1 MRLAA
6 FIFPQYAAMMQTD
19 EMDFASMG
27 ERKRAIFCVIP
38 VNDGS
43 MNYLVSMLLTQC
55 FQQLYLRADEQY
67 NGRLPMPVRVIQ
79 DEWANVA
86 QPDSYAGAGGAGQGC
101 RPRGA
106 GDVWN
111 VRRKHME
118 IKINKEIRSYKET
131 VYFGL
136 TARQLICSLLA
147 VGTAVGLYFALRGV
161 LDRET
166 LGWLCIVG
174 AAPMAA
180 AGFFHYNGLTLE
192 QFLWAWC
199 KTNFLLAGRR
209 LWHSENY
216 LYDLW
221 EKEDKK

>member
-1 MRLAA
+1 
-6 FIFPQYAAMMQTD
+6 
-19 EMDFASMG
+19 
-27 ERKRAIFCVIP
+27 
-38 VNDGS
+38 
-43 MNYLVSMLLTQC
+43 
-55 FQQLYLRADEQY
+55 
-67 NGRLPMPVRVIQ
+67 
-79 DEWANVA
+79 
-86 QPDSYAGAGGAGQGC
+86 
-101 RPRGA
+101 
-106 GDVWN
+106 
-111 VRRKHME
+111 ME
-118 IKINKEIRSYKET
+118 IKINKEICSYKET

-147 VGTAVGLYFALRGV
+147 MGTAVGLYFALRGV

-199 KTNFLLAGRR
+199 KTNFLLTGRR

-221 EKEDKK
+221 EKENKK

>member
-1 MRLAA
+1 MKRLYYQ
-6 FIFPQYAAMMQTD
+6 FP
-19 EMDFASMG
+19 
-27 ERKRAIFCVIP
+27 KP
-38 VNDGS
+38 VSIETGFDI
-43 MNYLVSMLLTQC
+43 Y
-55 FQQLYLRADEQY
+55 
-67 NGRLPMPVRVIQ
+67 
-79 DEWANVA
+79 
-86 QPDSYAGAGGAGQGC
+86 GGTHGNQ
-101 RPRGA
+101 
-106 GDVWN
+106 
-111 VRRKHME
+111 
-118 IKINKEIRSYKET
+118 INKEIRSYKET

-221 EKEDKK
+221 EEDKK

>member
-1 MRLAA
+1 
-6 FIFPQYAAMMQTD
+6 
-19 EMDFASMG
+19 
-27 ERKRAIFCVIP
+27 
-38 VNDGS
+38 
-43 MNYLVSMLLTQC
+43 
-55 FQQLYLRADEQY
+55 
-67 NGRLPMPVRVIQ
+67 
-79 DEWANVA
+79 
-86 QPDSYAGAGGAGQGC
+86 
-101 RPRGA
+101 
-106 GDVWN
+106 
-111 VRRKHME
+111 ME

-166 LGWLCIVG
+166 LGWLCLVG

>member
-1 MRLAA
+1 MLQPPSRIERDMGQQVDGCFKYIEGAVRAVFVEAMLCLAA
-6 FIFPQYAAMMQTD
+6 LHIDAEHLALT
-19 EMDFASMG
+19 
-27 ERKRAIFCVIP
+27 IP
-38 VNDGS
+38 S
-43 MNYLVSMLLTQC
+43 
-55 FQQLYLRADEQY
+55 QQHGHRF
-67 NGRLPMPVRVIQ
+67 GV
-79 DEWANVA
+79 
-86 QPDSYAGAGGAGQGC
+86 
-101 RPRGA
+101 
-106 GDVWN
+106 
-111 VRRKHME
+111 
-118 IKINKEIRSYKET
+118 RSYKET

-136 TARQLICSLLA
+136 TARQLVCSLLA

-180 AGFFHYNGLTLE
+180 AGFFRYNGLTLE

-209 LWHSENY
+209 PWHSENY

-221 EKEDKK
+221 EKEDKE

>member
-1 MRLAA
+1 MTTSRNNTIMSWMAYTDFLSRLRIAA
-6 FIFPQYAAMMQTD
+6 GILLPLNTRTLLLYPGGRDCIGAAGVD
-19 EMDFASMG
+19 A
-27 ERKRAIFCVIP
+27 
-38 VNDGS
+38 
-43 MNYLVSMLLTQC
+43 Y
-55 FQQLYLRADEQY
+55 
-67 NGRLPMPVRVIQ
+67 
-79 DEWANVA
+79 
-86 QPDSYAGAGGAGQGC
+86 
-101 RPRGA
+101 
-106 GDVWN
+106 
-111 VRRKHME
+111 
-118 IKINKEIRSYKET
+118 
-131 VYFGL
+131 GL
-136 TARQLICSLLA
+136 TARQLVCSLLA

-174 AAPMAA
+174 ATPMAA

-221 EKEDKK
+221 EKEDQK

>member
-1 MRLAA
+1 
-6 FIFPQYAAMMQTD
+6 
-19 EMDFASMG
+19 
-27 ERKRAIFCVIP
+27 
-38 VNDGS
+38 
-43 MNYLVSMLLTQC
+43 
-55 FQQLYLRADEQY
+55 
-67 NGRLPMPVRVIQ
+67 
-79 DEWANVA
+79 
-86 QPDSYAGAGGAGQGC
+86 
-101 RPRGA
+101 
-106 GDVWN
+106 
-111 VRRKHME
+111 ME

-192 QFLWAWC
+192 RFLWAWC

-221 EKEDKK
+221 DKEDKKGENYSRAAARSGTPSEFPAVCSSPFPSSAFIKTVSFR

>member
-1 MRLAA
+1 
-6 FIFPQYAAMMQTD
+6 
-19 EMDFASMG
+19 
-27 ERKRAIFCVIP
+27 
-38 VNDGS
+38 
-43 MNYLVSMLLTQC
+43 
-55 FQQLYLRADEQY
+55 
-67 NGRLPMPVRVIQ
+67 
-79 DEWANVA
+79 
-86 QPDSYAGAGGAGQGC
+86 
-101 RPRGA
+101 
-106 GDVWN
+106 
-111 VRRKHME
+111 ME

-136 TARQLICSLLA
+136 
-147 VGTAVGLYFALRGV
+147 

-180 AGFFHYNGLTLE
+180 AGFFRYNGLTLE

>member
-1 MRLAA
+1 MKLLYCYSETRLNETG
-6 FIFPQYAAMMQTD
+6 FDI
-19 EMDFASMG
+19 
-27 ERKRAIFCVIP
+27 
-38 VNDGS
+38 
-43 MNYLVSMLLTQC
+43 L
-55 FQQLYLRADEQY
+55 
-67 NGRLPMPVRVIQ
+67 
-79 DEWANVA
+79 
-86 QPDSYAGAGGAGQGC
+86 C
-101 RPRGA
+101 RI
-106 GDVWN
+106 
-111 VRRKHME
+111 HME

-147 VGTAVGLYFALRGV
+147 VGTTVGLYFALRGV

-199 KTNFLLAGRR
+199 
-209 LWHSENY
+209 
-216 LYDLW
+216 
-221 EKEDKK
+221 

>member
-1 MRLAA
+1 
-6 FIFPQYAAMMQTD
+6 
-19 EMDFASMG
+19 
-27 ERKRAIFCVIP
+27 
-38 VNDGS
+38 
-43 MNYLVSMLLTQC
+43 
-55 FQQLYLRADEQY
+55 
-67 NGRLPMPVRVIQ
+67 
-79 DEWANVA
+79 
-86 QPDSYAGAGGAGQGC
+86 
-101 RPRGA
+101 
-106 GDVWN
+106 
-111 VRRKHME
+111 ME

-147 VGTAVGLYFALRGV
+147 VGTAVGLYFALRSV

-209 LWHSENY
+209 RWHSENY

-221 EKEDKK
+221 EKEEKK

>member
-1 MRLAA
+1 MAIRDADIKLL
-6 FIFPQYAAMMQTD
+6 FGKNVTV
-19 EMDFASMG
+19 G
-27 ERKRAIFCVIP
+27 ESINENI
-38 VNDGS
+38 
-43 MNYLVSMLLTQC
+43 
-55 FQQLYLRADEQY
+55 
-67 NGRLPMPVRVIQ
+67 
-79 DEWANVA
+79 ANPS
-86 QPDSYAGAGGAGQGC
+86 QIETGFDILEEP
-101 RPRGA
+101 
-106 GDVWN
+106 
-111 VRRKHME
+111 ME
-118 IKINKEIRSYKET
+118 IKINKEIRNYKET

-147 VGTAVGLYFALRGV
+147 VGTAAGLYFALRGV

-180 AGFFHYNGLTLE
+180 AGFFHYHGLALE

>member
-1 MRLAA
+1 
-6 FIFPQYAAMMQTD
+6 
-19 EMDFASMG
+19 
-27 ERKRAIFCVIP
+27 
-38 VNDGS
+38 
-43 MNYLVSMLLTQC
+43 
-55 FQQLYLRADEQY
+55 
-67 NGRLPMPVRVIQ
+67 
-79 DEWANVA
+79 
-86 QPDSYAGAGGAGQGC
+86 
-101 RPRGA
+101 
-106 GDVWN
+106 
-111 VRRKHME
+111 ME

-199 KTNFLLAGRR
+199 KTNFLLDMARR
-209 LWHSENY
+209 TVQHRRSDTLAE
-216 LYDLW
+216 LR
-221 EKEDKK
+221 KRMEDDDE

>member
-1 MRLAA
+1 
-6 FIFPQYAAMMQTD
+6 
-19 EMDFASMG
+19 
-27 ERKRAIFCVIP
+27 
-38 VNDGS
+38 
-43 MNYLVSMLLTQC
+43 
-55 FQQLYLRADEQY
+55 
-67 NGRLPMPVRVIQ
+67 
-79 DEWANVA
+79 
-86 QPDSYAGAGGAGQGC
+86 
-101 RPRGA
+101 
-106 GDVWN
+106 
-111 VRRKHME
+111 ME

-221 EKEDKK
+221 EKEDKKRENYSRAAARNGTLSAFPAACSSPSPSSASIKTVSFR

>member
-1 MRLAA
+1 
-6 FIFPQYAAMMQTD
+6 
-19 EMDFASMG
+19 
-27 ERKRAIFCVIP
+27 
-38 VNDGS
+38 
-43 MNYLVSMLLTQC
+43 
-55 FQQLYLRADEQY
+55 
-67 NGRLPMPVRVIQ
+67 
-79 DEWANVA
+79 
-86 QPDSYAGAGGAGQGC
+86 
-101 RPRGA
+101 
-106 GDVWN
+106 
-111 VRRKHME
+111 ME

-136 TARQLICSLLA
+136 TARQLVCSLLA
-147 VGTAVGLYFALRGV
+147 VGTAVGMYFALRGV

-192 QFLWAWC
+192 QFLRAWC